1 MKKILLLGD
10 SITEAFNTKTY
21 LPEYNIINR
30 GIYGDNSDNLIVRLD
45 DELKNA
51 HADCA
56 FILIGTND
64 FAVGLDNRQI
74 LQNIRTILTR
84 VSEFI
89 KPENVVLIS
98 ILPTLNIENRSNER
112 INVVNNQFMELS
124 AELGT
129 LYWDLNATMKD
140 SAGQLISDYTI
151 DGLHLSEKA
160 YLVWAEQL
168 RSFIKR
174 LNNQNTEN

>member
-30 GIYGDNSDNLIVRLD
+30 GIYGDNSGNLIARLD
-45 DELKNA
+45 NELKNA
-51 HADCA
+51 QADCA

-64 FAVGLDNRQI
+64 FAVGLNDQQI
-74 LQNIRTILTR
+74 LQNIQTILIR
-84 VSEFI
+84 VSEFV

-98 ILPTLNIENRSNER
+98 ILPTLNIENRSNEK
-112 INVVNNQFMELS
+112 INVVNNRFMELS

-129 LYWDLNATMKD
+129 LYWDLNAAMKD
-140 SAGQLISDYTI
+140 SIGQLKSDYTI
-151 DGLHLSEKA
+151 DGLHLSDKA
-160 YLVWAEQL
+160 YSVWAEQL
-168 RSFIKR
+168 RLFINR
-174 LNNQNTEN
+174 RSN